1 MSLRN
6 SKVKKMKKNPKILK
20 SGTLPIEVNKD
31 VVKHLSIG
39 LYRNF
44 ALAIKELISNSYDAG
59 ATEVKIKLDLKN
71 GKIIIRDDGKG
82 MDYNTLKN
90 EYRRIGFYKEPAR
103 SLDKLG
109 RMRIGT
115 FGIGFL
121 APLPYCKSMQ
131 VITKKRG
138 SDRII
143 EATINA
149 ENFFR
154 KGTWDIRKER
164 IHYKIYE
171 SDLPK
176 EEGET
181 ILVLEGLKS
190 QIVEDLRRKGIVG
203 KSIDRSGFEKFRWTL
218 CQYVPI
224 QFPLNR
230 KDLRDFFDDSKRV
243 PMKLWLDGEE
253 LFRNVPEEAK
263 ILEKGDKNFEDISLK
278 YAIMTPYG
286 PIKPEEAR
294 GLQIRLRDVAIGFPR
309 DFDVTKLG
317 RVLGKLN
324 FICGEVHIMKGLDT
338 ALMVHRDSFNYT
350 KEVAEM
356 FKFFQGKLREW
367 NDKLYKWLEED
378 RKVYDALGDLK
389 NNDKIVKGLK
399 KAEVI
404 HFSKERLRLLEA
416 PITKTKKTK
425 GEIPSKKIVEV
436 LSETKKKDY
445 RIIPKKGKVSAKESP
460 IRVLPKKKL
469 IIVHEEHPTFIET
482 IKVYDREF
490 QVGYDDWDFTKTP
503 YSICKIYDKENKVIF
518 NTSHP
523 LFKSKLSDE
532 IIKRLSLGI
541 VLILKDREDSEK
553 LIMKLN
559 HLLEDTFRG

>member
-1 MSLRN
+1 
-6 SKVKKMKKNPKILK
+6 MKKNPKILE

-44 ALAIKELISNSYDAG
+44 ALAIKELISNCYDAG

-71 GKIIIRDDGKG
+71 RRIIIRDNGRG
-82 MDYNTLKN
+82 MDYNAFKN
-90 EYRRIGFYKEPAR
+90 EYRRIGFYKEPAK
-103 SLDKLG
+103 SVDKLG

-138 SDRII
+138 GSNTI

-154 KGTWDIRKER
+154 KGTWDIREEK

-181 ILVLEGLKS
+181 IIVLEGIKS
-190 QIVEDLRRKGIVG
+190 QIAEDLRRRSVTG

-224 QFPLNR
+224 QFPPNR
-230 KDLRDFFDDSKRV
+230 KDLRDFFDDPKKI
-243 PMKLWLDGEE
+243 PMRLWLGGEE
-253 LFRNVPEEAK
+253 LFRNVPEGAK
-263 ILEKGDKNFEDISLK
+263 ILEKEEKNFGDISLK
-278 YAIMTPYG
+278 YAVMSSYG

-324 FICGEVHIMKGLDT
+324 FICGEVHIEKGLDT
-338 ALMVHRDSFNYT
+338 ALMVHRDNFNYT

-356 FKFFQGKLREW
+356 YKFFQGKLRGW
-367 NDKLYKWLEED
+367 NDKLYEWVEKD

-389 NNDKIVKGLK
+389 NNSEIVEDLK
-399 KAEVI
+399 KAEII
-404 HFSKERLRLLEA
+404 HFSKERLRLPEA
-416 PITKTKKTK
+416 PVTKTKKTK
-425 GEIPSKKIVEV
+425 AEIPSKKIVEV
-436 LSETKKKDY
+436 LLETKKNEY
-445 RIIPKKGKVSAKESP
+445 QVILRKGKISAKKPP
-460 IRVLPKKKL
+460 IRVLPEKNL
-469 IIVHEEHPTFIET
+469 IIVHEEHPSFLET
-482 IKVYDREF
+482 IKAYEREF
-490 QVGYDDWDFTKTP
+490 KVEYDEWDFTKTP
-503 YSICKIYDKENKVIF
+503 YSICRVYDKENKAVF
-518 NTSHP
+518 NTAHP

-532 IIKRLSLGI
+532 IIKRLSLG
-541 VLILKDREDSEK
+541 LRG
-553 LIMKLN
+553 
-559 HLLEDTFRG
+559 LLESP

>member
-1 MSLRN
+1 
-6 SKVKKMKKNPKILK
+6 MKKNHKILK

-44 ALAIKELISNSYDAG
+44 ALAIKELISNCYDAG

-71 GKIIIRDDGKG
+71 GRIIIRDNGRG
-82 MDYNTLKN
+82 MDYNAFKN
-90 EYRRIGFYKEPAR
+90 EYRRIGFYKEPAK
-103 SLDKLG
+103 SVDELG

-138 SDRII
+138 GNNTI

-154 KGTWDIRKER
+154 KGTWDIREEK

-181 ILVLEGLKS
+181 IIVLEGIKS
-190 QIVEDLRRKGIVG
+190 QIAEDLRRRSITG
-203 KSIDRSGFEKFRWTL
+203 KSIDRSGFEKFRWTS

-224 QFPLNR
+224 QFPPNR
-230 KDLRDFFDDSKRV
+230 KELRDFFDDPKKI
-243 PMKLWLDGEE
+243 PMRLWLDGEE
-253 LFRNVPEEAK
+253 LFRNVPEGAK
-263 ILEKGDKNFEDISLK
+263 ILEKGEKNFGDISLK
-278 YAIMTPYG
+278 YAIMSSYG

-324 FICGEVHIMKGLDT
+324 FICGEVHIKKGLDT
-338 ALMVHRDSFNYT
+338 ALMVHRDNFNYT

-356 FKFFQGKLREW
+356 YKFFQGKLRGW
-367 NDKLYKWLEED
+367 NDKLYEWVEKD

-389 NNDKIVKGLK
+389 NNSEIVEDLK
-399 KAEVI
+399 KAEII
-404 HFSKERLRLLEA
+404 HFSKERLRLPEA
-416 PITKTKKTK
+416 PVTKTKKTK
-425 GEIPSKKIVEV
+425 AEIPSKKIVEV
-436 LSETKKKDY
+436 LLETKKKGY
-445 RIIPKKGKVSAKESP
+445 RVIPRKGKISAKEPP
-460 IRVLPKKKL
+460 IRVLPEKNL
-469 IIVHEEHPTFIET
+469 IIVHEDHPSFVET
-482 IKVYDREF
+482 IEVYEREF
-490 QVGYDDWDFTKTP
+490 KVGYDKWDFTKTP
-503 YSICKIYDKENKVIF
+503 YSICRVYDEENKAVF

-541 VLILKDREDSEK
+541 VLILKDKEDGEK
-553 LIMKLN
+553 LIWELN
-559 HLLEDTFRG
+559 RLLESTFRG